1 MVLRGSVHFSLV
13 HKTHICTHY
22 TMSCFIFYKE
32 GKEFSEVFFAFLL
45 IMNFVRFKT
54 DTFTFSIAFIDHISV
69 AIQSLLSMDFNFEYL
84 NALVNLYSATIRR
97 AET

>member
-1 MVLRGSVHFSLV
+1 MTHGSTWFCTLFTCTQTFE

-84 NALVNLYSATIRR
+84 NV
-97 AET
+97 